1 MEWLGVGLGA
11 VVALLWG
18 SSDVFATLATRRLT
32 PFKTT
37 FISHSTGLLML
48 LIVGTIAFWIW
59 HFSWTM
65 EDLLLSALI
74 GIFTGL
80 CAALASFALYRSLEI
95 GPVAITGPLTA
106 TSSAFTLILSAL
118 ILKEDLTFVRRSLV
132 IFVIL
137 GIVFASTSLTD
148 LRILLKKPTY
158 TLYGLG
164 IRWAIVATLA
174 FGALD
179 FGIGLSASVTGWF
192 LPILWTRMFSIL
204 FLTLL
209 SWGRYS
215 QPQLQAQAG
224 DASHLSLPS
233 LNDIAHILTP
243 CSWIGSG
250 ILLAF
255 LAGILENIAALV
267 FSFDTRIVTTGI
279 TSAIASSY
287 SLVVMG
293 FGIFVYRERIAKNQL
308 FGLGMVMISL
318 FLLAL

>member
-1 MEWLGVGLGA
+1 MEWFGVGLGVA
-11 VVALLWG
+11 VALLWG
-18 SSDVFATLATRRLT
+18 TSDIFATLATRRLT
-32 PFKTT
+32 TFKTT

-48 LIVGTIAFWIW
+48 LIVGTTAFWIW

-65 EDLLLSALI
+65 KDLLLSALI

-118 ILKEDLTFVRRSLV
+118 ILKEDLAPVRRSFV
-132 IFVIL
+132 ILVIL
-137 GIVFASTSLTD
+137 GIVLASTSLTD

-158 TLYGLG
+158 MLYGMG
-164 IRWAIVATLA
+164 IRWAIVAALA
-174 FGALD
+174 FGTLD
-179 FGIGLSASVTGWF
+179 FGIGLSASVTDWF

-204 FLTLL
+204 FLLLL
-209 SWGRYS
+209 SWGRRS
-215 QPQLQAQAG
+215 QSRLQAQTG
-224 DASHLSLPS
+224 DALHLSLPS
-233 LNDIAHILTP
+233 LNDIAHLLTP
-243 CSWIGSG
+243 CSRIGSG
-250 ILLAF
+250 ILLAL

-287 SLVVMG
+287 SLVVMV
-293 FGIFVYRERIAKNQL
+293 FGILVYRERIAKNQL
-308 FGLGMVMISL
+308 FGLSMVMISL